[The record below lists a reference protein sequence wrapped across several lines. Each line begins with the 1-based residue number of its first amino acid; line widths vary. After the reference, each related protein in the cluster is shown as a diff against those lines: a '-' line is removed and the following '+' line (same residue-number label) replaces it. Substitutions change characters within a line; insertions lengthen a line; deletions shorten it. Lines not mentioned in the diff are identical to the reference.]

1 MSYTF
6 DNERPIY
13 LQIYEIVKLEIV
25 SGKLKSGQKLL
36 SVRELAL
43 TYKVNPNTIQKA
55 LVELENDKL
64 IYTERTNG
72 KFVTDDQ
79 KLINKYKTNMA
90 IELTH
95 KYISDMNDLG
105 IDSSSLSDYLNMWAE
120 RFVQFIS
127 VKTKNVFVYRG
138 LFSII
143 VR

>member
-25 SGKLKSGQKLL
+25 SDKLKSGQKLL

-105 IDSSSLSDYLNMWAE
+105 IDSSSLSDYLNM
-120 RFVQFIS
+120 
-127 VKTKNVFVYRG
+127 
-138 LFSII
+138 
-143 VR
+143 

>member
-25 SGKLKSGQKLL
+25 SGKLKRGQKLL

-105 IDSSSLSDYLNMWAE
+105 IDSSSLSDYLNM
-120 RFVQFIS
+120 
-127 VKTKNVFVYRG
+127 
-138 LFSII
+138 
-143 VR
+143 

>member
-90 IELTH
+90 IEITH
-95 KYISDMNDLG
+95 KYISDMKDLG
-105 IDSSSLSDYLNMWAE
+105 IDSSSLSDYLNM
-120 RFVQFIS
+120 
-127 VKTKNVFVYRG
+127 
-138 LFSII
+138 
-143 VR
+143 

>member
-25 SGKLKSGQKLL
+25 SGKLKSGQKLH
-36 SVRELAL
+36 
-43 TYKVNPNTIQKA
+43 PNTIQKA

-105 IDSSSLSDYLNMWAE
+105 IDSSSLSDYLNM
-120 RFVQFIS
+120 
-127 VKTKNVFVYRG
+127 
-138 LFSII
+138 
-143 VR
+143 

>member
-13 LQIYEIVKLEIV
+13 LQIYEIAKLEIV

-90 IELTH
+90 IEITH

-105 IDSSSLSDYLNMWAE
+105 IDSSSLSDYLNM
-120 RFVQFIS
+120 
-127 VKTKNVFVYRG
+127 
-138 LFSII
+138 
-143 VR
+143 